1 MTTTRTI
8 GTDITT
14 MKSTTVLT
22 LQKAETDDTI
32 VDDRG
37 HHTQI
42 DNSFAIAAENTDTRT
57 LTVLRYL
64 RRPMETHFR
73 WALFQTPKHATGSP
87 DTTCKISNLF
97 M

>member
-8 GTDITT
+8 GTDIPT

-42 DNSFAIAAENTDTRT
+42 DNSFAIAAENTDTRNF
-57 LTVLRYL
+57 TVLRYL
-64 RRPMETHFR
+64 RRTTETHFR
-73 WALFQTPKHATGSP
+73 WALFQTSKHAAGDP
-87 DTTCKISNLF
+87 DTTCIISNLN